1 MKGAAFIDESGRQQP
16 YYMGCYG
23 IGLGRTMAVVVEHY
37 HDERGIVWPEA
48 VAPYRAHLIEI
59 RSVMQKVKSQAETL
73 YKKLLARRVEVLY
86 DDRDEKSAGE
96 KFADADLI
104 GIPWRAVISEKTI
117 AKKGVEVKRRSEEKS
132 SVVSVEKLLKMVTT
146 K

>member
-1 MKGAAFIDESGRQQP
+1 
-16 YYMGCYG
+16 
-23 IGLGRTMAVVVEHY
+23 
-37 HDERGIVWPEA
+37 
-48 VAPYRAHLIEI
+48 
-59 RSVMQKVKSQAETL
+59 MQKVKSQAETL